1 MTTRGFVT
9 TLLASAVGVLSGAVM
24 LAQTHAGHE
33 NHATSGALKTPE
45 PLSIEHREL
54 HEALAA
60 ASKLSG
66 HTGSAAR
73 HVADVL
79 HPHFVSEEEY
89 ALPPLGL
96 LSSIAAGRFP
106 GDTREAIAM
115 ADRLKASLPR
125 MLDEHKAIVA
135 ALDDLE
141 RAARAEQHAD
151 VLRFVDGLKLHAQT
165 EEQVLYPAA
174 ILVGEYLKTTAAKR

>member
-1 MTTRGFVT
+1 MTTKGFIT
-9 TLLASAVGVLSGAVM
+9 LLLASAVGMLSGAVM
-24 LAQTHAGHE
+24 VAQTHAGQHDQ
-33 NHATSGALKTPE
+33 ATSGALKTPE
-45 PLSIEHREL
+45 SLSIEHREL

-66 HTGSAAR
+66 NTGSAAR

-96 LSSIAAGRFP
+96 LSSIAAGQRP
-106 GDTREAIAM
+106 GDTRDAIAM

-125 MLDEHKAIVA
+125 MLDEHKAIVS
-135 ALDDLE
+135 ALEDLE
-141 RAARAEQHAD
+141 RAAQAERHAD
-151 VLRFVDGLKLHAQT
+151 VLRFVDSLKLHART

-174 ILVGEYLKTTAAKR
+174 ILVGEYLKTTTPKR